1 MYTYLNQKYGLK
13 GLIVDWASAILNGVK
28 LYSQEDHD
36 VMLFDKI
43 LKNECDEE
51 FRFIEHHLRESMF
64 TTLKMIIKEKYQFKS
79 ESDIAKLADT
89 IAQGQMALEEWIW
102 RRMLEK
108 LYDESDYENLNNRLL
123 TCIESK
129 KKRSSQTQRRGD
141 AVVMLQG
148 NRKLSRDELKQALL
162 SSSKVNEM
170 LLYNDMIR
178 TVLDF
183 QLHEHLKFLFR
194 FTVVFKLVDQDGNG
208 ILSEEE
214 FRLLLL
220 ERL

>member
-1 MYTYLNQKYGLK
+1 
-13 GLIVDWASAILNGVK
+13 
-28 LYSQEDHD
+28 
-36 VMLFDKI
+36 
-43 LKNECDEE
+43 
-51 FRFIEHHLRESMF
+51 
-64 TTLKMIIKEKYQFKS
+64 
-79 ESDIAKLADT
+79 
-89 IAQGQMALEEWIW
+89 MALEEWIW
-102 RRMLEK
+102 RKMLEK

-183 QLHEHLKFLFR
+183 
-194 FTVVFKLVDQDGNG
+194 
-208 ILSEEE
+208 
-214 FRLLLL
+214 
-220 ERL
+220 

>member
-64 TTLKMIIKEKYQFKS
+64 TTLKMIIKEKYQFRS

-89 IAQGQMALEEWIW
+89 IA
-102 RRMLEK
+102 
-108 LYDESDYENLNNRLL
+108 
-123 TCIESK
+123 
-129 KKRSSQTQRRGD
+129 
-141 AVVMLQG
+141 
-148 NRKLSRDELKQALL
+148 
-162 SSSKVNEM
+162 
-170 LLYNDMIR
+170 
-178 TVLDF
+178 
-183 QLHEHLKFLFR
+183 
-194 FTVVFKLVDQDGNG
+194 
-208 ILSEEE
+208 
-214 FRLLLL
+214 
-220 ERL
+220 

>member
-1 MYTYLNQKYGLK
+1 
-13 GLIVDWASAILNGVK
+13 
-28 LYSQEDHD
+28 
-36 VMLFDKI
+36 
-43 LKNECDEE
+43 
-51 FRFIEHHLRESMF
+51 
-64 TTLKMIIKEKYQFKS
+64 
-79 ESDIAKLADT
+79 
-89 IAQGQMALEEWIW
+89 
-102 RRMLEK
+102 MLEK

-183 QLHEHLKFLFR
+183 
-194 FTVVFKLVDQDGNG
+194 
-208 ILSEEE
+208 
-214 FRLLLL
+214 
-220 ERL
+220 